1 MFCHSV
7 LISDFLAAETKM
19 KVHFQV
25 EKSVIAAVVPVPD
38 THDRSVGGGD
48 SGMADTARV
57 AEEAVGGIIESN
69 VGDSNNL
76 VLDML
81 PDSYYYKILTCD
93 IMSETEETLKFN
105 LEVRVNINCE
115 TEKRLSFL
123 C

>member
-1 MFCHSV
+1 
-7 LISDFLAAETKM
+7 M

-93 IMSETEETLKFN
+93 IMSETEETLKNFRSRRWGSS
-105 LEVRVNINCE
+105 LPRDPL
-115 TEKRLSFL
+115 LSPPST
-123 C
+123 